1 MAMTTSYATI
11 RLLGNNLLRVLD
23 GTAVNIL
30 PVLVFKY
37 MSDVFIYQ
45 DPLTSRTYL
54 SICNNKD
61 TDVNKH
67 RSEESKNQLDAS

>member
-1 MAMTTSYATI
+1 MTSYATI

-37 MSDVFIYQ
+37 MSDAFIYH
-45 DPLTSRTYL
+45 DTLTSRTYL
-54 SICNNKD
+54 SICDNKD
-61 TDVNKH
+61 TYVNA
-67 RSEESKNQLDAS
+67 RNMLSL